1 MSLGPLS
8 PAVLELPLVVGN
20 RDAAS
25 GWGDG
30 PVPSEGTFVAVFL
43 GGWALRGKDIPVLL
57 SSSS

>member
-1 MSLGPLS
+1 MILGPFS

-30 PVPSEGTFVAVFL
+30 PGTFVAVFL